1 MWTDVTEATITF
13 MIFIYLA
20 QTKTIAEIAM
30 NLVKSVHQ
38 IIMPLVSTKVA
49 TFVEDVFHFQQYL
62 LELIMASFGILRH
75 AILFL

>member
-1 MWTDVTEATITF
+1 MEATITF

-38 IIMPLVSTKVA
+38 IIMPLVSTRVA

-62 LELIMASFGILRH
+62 LELIMASFGVQQHVTTL
-75 AILFL
+75 L